1 MTMFSF
7 KKNKDEKKQDDAPKG
22 FWQRLKSGL
31 TRTREGL
38 TTGLAEMIRGKKTI
52 DAEVLEE
59 IETRLLMADVGVE
72 ATQQI
77 IAHLTEKVKR
87 NQLADLEALLG
98 ALREDM
104 LELLQPS
111 SQCLEISEGVR
122 PYVIMMV
129 GINGAGKTTTIG
141 KLAKR
146 YQHEGRKVMLAAGD
160 TFRAAAVEQLQA
172 WGERNQVPVVAQQR
186 NADPASVI
194 YDAMEAAKARDI
206 DVLILDTAGRLHTQT
221 NLMEELKKIHRVAK
235 KVDADAPHEV
245 MLVIDG
251 GIGQNALNQAQQFHQ
266 AIHLTGITLTKLDGT
281 AKGGIVFAI
290 AKKTGL
296 PIRFI
301 GVGEGIGDLRA
312 FDAEAFVDALLGF
325 QREQGKESSD
335 IS

>member
-1 MTMFSF
+1 MFSF
-7 KKNKDEKKQDDAPKG
+7 KKNKDEKNQDDVPQG
-22 FWQRLKSGL
+22 FWRRLKSGL

-38 TTGLAEMIRGKKTI
+38 TMGLADMIRGKKVI
-52 DAEVLEE
+52 DDEVLEE

-72 ATQQI
+72 ATQRI
-77 IAHLTEKVKR
+77 IANLTDKVERK
-87 NQLADLEALLG
+87 QLGDLDALLQ
-98 ALREDM
+98 ALRSDM
-104 LELLQPS
+104 LDLLEPS
-111 SQCLEISEGVR
+111 FKPLHIDDSIK

-146 YQHEGRKVMLAAGD
+146 YQNEGKKVMLAAGD
-160 TFRAAAVEQLQA
+160 TFRAAAVEQLQT

-194 YDAMEAAKARDI
+194 YDAMEAAKARDV

-235 KVDADAPHEV
+235 KVIAEAPHEV

-251 GIGQNALNQAQQFHQ
+251 GIGQNALNQAEQFHQ
-266 AIHLTGITLTKLDGT
+266 TISLTGITLTKLDGT

-290 AKKTGL
+290 ANKTAL

-301 GVGEGIGDLRA
+301 GVGEAIDDLRE
-312 FDAEAFVDALLGF
+312 FDAEDFVDALLGL
-325 QREQGKESSD
+325 QREQEEE
-335 IS
+335 

>member
-1 MTMFSF
+1 MFGF
-7 KKNKDEKKQDDAPKG
+7 KKDKNESAANEAPKG

-31 TRTREGL
+31 TRTRDGL
-38 TTGLAEMIRGKKTI
+38 TSGLASLIRGKKAI
-52 DAEVLEE
+52 DDEVLEE

-77 IAHLTEKVKR
+77 IADLTERVERK
-87 NQLADLEALLG
+87 QLADLDALLK

-104 LELLQPS
+104 LKLLEPS
-111 SQCLEISEGVR
+111 AKPLVLDDR
-122 PYVIMMV
+122 KPYVIMMV

-146 YQHEGRKVMLAAGD
+146 FQNEGKKVMLAAGD
-160 TFRAAAVEQLQA
+160 TFRAAAVEQLQT

-206 DVLILDTAGRLHTQT
+206 DVLIMDTAGRLHTQT

-235 KVDADAPHEV
+235 KVDVDAPHEV

-251 GIGQNALNQAQQFHQ
+251 GIGQNALTQAQQFHQ
-266 AIHLTGITLTKLDGT
+266 AVNITGITLTKLDGT

-301 GVGEGIGDLRA
+301 GVGEAIDDLRV
-312 FDAEAFVDALLGF
+312 FDAEDFVDALLGLN
-325 QREQGKESSD
+325 EEHEAG
-335 IS
+335 

>member
-1 MTMFSF
+1 MFSF

-31 TRTREGL
+31 SRTRDGL
-38 TTGLAEMIRGKKTI
+38 TTGLAGLIRGKKTI
-52 DAEVLEE
+52 DDEVLEE
-59 IETRLLMADVGVE
+59 IEMRLLMADVGVE
-72 ATQQI
+72 ATQEI
-77 IAHLTEKVKR
+77 IDNLTERLER
-87 NQLADLEALLG
+87 NQLGDLEALLQ
-98 ALREDM
+98 ALRSDM
-104 LELLQPS
+104 LELLAPS
-111 SQCLEISEGVR
+111 SKPLVLDDSVK

-146 YQHEGRKVMLAAGD
+146 FQNDGKKVMLAAGD
-160 TFRAAAVEQLQA
+160 TFRAAAVEQLQT
-172 WGERNQVPVVAQQR
+172 WGERNNVPVIAQQR

-194 YDAMEAAKARDI
+194 YDAMEAGKARDA

-266 AIHLTGITLTKLDGT
+266 AVNLTGITLTKLDGT

-301 GVGEGIGDLRA
+301 GVGEAIDDLRV
-312 FDAEAFVDALLGF
+312 FDAEDFVDALLGLN
-325 QREQGKESSD
+325 EGHED
-335 IS
+335 TA